1 MRLGGI
7 WMRCKQRILC
17 FPGKHAGSA
26 SELGKKFGIARMLG
40 QRSLQICDG
49 LSQVPSL
56 QLGSAQAAFV
66 IGGLEMGNGFRR
78 VTLKKQCRAQH
89 FLRARYAWVEENG
102 SFEWSGRL
110 RVLALRHVNRRQID
124 IADCE
129 V

>member
-1 MRLGGI
+1 MR
-7 WMRCKQRILC
+7 RKQRIFC

-40 QRSLQICDG
+40 QRSLQIRH
-49 LSQVPSL
+49 SVTQVPGF
-56 QLGSAQAAFV
+56 QLCCAQASFV
-66 IGGLEMGNGFRR
+66 VGGLKMRNGLRR
-78 VTLKKQCRAQH
+78 VTLKEQCIAQH

-124 IADCE
+124 IGNGE
-129 V
+129 VRI